1 MDAVSRYPLFGRIS
15 EEMQKPAVIYIHV
28 IWAPVMCAIRMP
40 KQLIQLP
47 TKASSE
53 PGPKPSEEGQ
63 QCKTTCR
70 MAITIIKHEHELMGW
85 ERGIP
90 VGNRGHVCGWQL
102 ELHRRVIWR
111 ILHCTGIA
119 TLRSISKCRPGP
131 GRGWVSLCGL
141 RGDNSDSQ
149 TSICINVCNCHR
161 LRWNR

>member
-1 MDAVSRYPLFGRIS
+1 M
-15 EEMQKPAVIYIHV
+15 YINL

-40 KQLIQLP
+40 KQLAQLP

-70 MAITIIKHEHELMGW
+70 MAITIIKHEHELMCGKGGCQW
-85 ERGIP
+85 GIRGKSA
-90 VGNRGHVCGWQL
+90 VGNLNYIAGSFGEFFTGL
-102 ELHRRVIWR
+102 AALH
-111 ILHCTGIA
+111 
-119 TLRSISKCRPGP
+119 SISKCRP